1 MKDYLRKFNWFAFLC
16 MAALMVVGVLFVYS
30 ANFSR
35 ESLKLQLLYRSQA
48 ELALFGV
55 LAGFGLAA
63 AHYRRVLAW
72 SALLYVGAVALLVA
86 VLVAGTTQMGAK
98 RWVFGIQPAELAK
111 LATILALAAFL
122 GREEARRDII
132 DFLLAV
138 AITLLPMALV
148 FLQPDLGT
156 ALVFPPILAAML
168 FVSGT
173 APKALLTT
181 VLAGVL
187 AATVVF
193 GSLVIRENPRAPAPV
208 RAVCRGAT
216 SFLSDYQTERL
227 LDFAFPDRDPLNR
240 GWNRRQSQ
248 IAIGSGGVWGKGFLK
263 GDQNILGYLPQQ
275 VSANDFIFSVIAEE
289 AGFAGS
295 VFVLLCYGGLLLS
308 VLAVASAARDGPGR
322 LLCAGVAAMLFCHV
336 FVNVAMTV
344 GLAPI
349 TGLPLPFLSYG
360 RTFMLAVTLSMGLVQ
375 SVAVHGGAEDPTGL
389 E

>member
-1 MKDYLRKFNWFAFLC
+1 MKNYLRRFNWFAFVC
-16 MAALMVVGVLFVYS
+16 MVALMAVGVLFVYS

-48 ELALFGV
+48 ELALFGI

-63 AHYRRVLAW
+63 VHYRRVLAW
-72 SALLYVGAVALLVA
+72 SALFYLAAVALLVA
-86 VLVAGTTQMGAK
+86 VLVMGTSQMGAK

-132 DFLLAV
+132 DFLVAG
-138 AITLLPMALV
+138 AITLLPMALI

-173 APKALLTT
+173 APRALLAT
-181 VLAGVL
+181 VLAGLL
-187 AATVVF
+187 AAVVVF

-208 RAVCRGAT
+208 RAACRGAT

-322 LLCAGVAAMLFCHV
+322 LLSAGVAAMLFCHV
-336 FVNVAMTV
+336 FINVAMTV

-360 RTFMLAVTLSMGLVQ
+360 RTFMLAVTLAMGLVQ
-375 SVAVHGGAEDPTGL
+375 SVAVHGGAEDPAGL
-389 E
+389 G